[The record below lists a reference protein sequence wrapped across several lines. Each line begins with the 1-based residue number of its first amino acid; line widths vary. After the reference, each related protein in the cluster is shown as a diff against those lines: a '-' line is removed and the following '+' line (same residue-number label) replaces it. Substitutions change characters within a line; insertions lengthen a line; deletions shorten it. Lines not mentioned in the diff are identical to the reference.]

1 MTHITLLLYTNSI
14 LLIHTYIHTHI
25 FYLFFICLLV
35 YSTVMILKYVFIG
48 HSVKFVKCLPYED
61 LSFIIRTDVKLGR
74 GCFCNLRTGEAEI
87 GGSLRFTEQQF

>member
-1 MTHITLLLYTNSI
+1 MYI
-14 LLIHTYIHTHI
+14 LLI
-25 FYLFFICLLV
+25 FYLFACLFYCYDIKICLH
-35 YSTVMILKYVFIG
+35 G
-48 HSVKFVKCLPYED
+48 HGVKFVKCLPYED